1 MTRQRITLRIDRI
14 VADGALSRRA
24 LQEAVAVELGR
35 MLAAHPGAVFRPG
48 DGPRAT
54 ASPDGSDASAGGVAT
69 AIARSASGVLTP

>member
-24 LQEAVAVELGR
+24 LQDAVAAELGR

-48 DGPRAT
+48 DGPRAA
-54 ASPDGSDASAGGVAT
+54 ASQDGGDASAGGIAT
-69 AIARSASGVLTP
+69 AIARTASGVLIP